1 MPVTPRSEGMP
12 LGLTLQSPARS
23 AGHPGGTVADL
34 AYAPHAPRVLSTP
47 QAAHGDAATLAPLR
61 RPAAGPPVQPS
72 AVAAAAQ
79 SAPARLSGREWA
91 RFLRR
96 LLRGTDSLLVI
107 ASVIAGF
114 FIHIEGGR
122 PFAGTAA
129 DLTGTS
135 IGVVLGVL
143 WIAALG
149 LYRTRDPKIL
159 GAGTSEYKRVAAA
172 SSAVFGLLAVG
183 LVVFSVQPASAFYL
197 VSLPLGLI
205 LLPLSRWIARRWY
218 NARQA
223 QGQYLVRAIVIGQ
236 AEDVRYVLKRIA
248 RKSNA
253 VYEILGVALPGGRR
267 GTSFDVDG
275 RRVPVLSSTDDV
287 VRTVGL
293 CGAEAVIVAGPVPG
307 GNQYIREL
315 GWGLEEHKAELV
327 LAASLTNV
335 AGPRIHWRPVEGL
348 PLMHVDVPRYSGAKH
363 VFKRLLD
370 IAVAAAALILLSPL
384 LLALAIIVKR
394 DSPGPVLFRQERVG
408 KAGKPFRMLKFRSMV
423 TDAEAALAGL
433 GTQNDGAGVLFKIR
447 NDPRVTRCGRWMRR
461 YSLDELPQFWNVLSG
476 EMSLV
481 GPRPPLQREV
491 GRYERHTHR
500 RLLIKPG
507 ITGLWQVNGRSD
519 LPWDEAVRLDLYYV
533 ENWSIMGDVI
543 IIWRTFKAMCV
554 PAGAY

>member
-1 MPVTPRSEGMP
+1 MTPQAEGTP
-12 LGLTLQSPARS
+12 LRLTLSG
-23 AGHPGGTVADL
+23 AGHTAGRPGGTLADL
-34 AYAPHAPRVLSTP
+34 AYASHTLHVPR
-47 QAAHGDAATLAPLR
+47 AAHNASATLPPLPR
-61 RPAAGPPVQPS
+61 TAVPRPTGAEGKPAEPSTGPS
-72 AVAAAAQ
+72 TE
-79 SAPARLSGREWA
+79 ARLSGREWA

-96 LLRGTDSLLVI
+96 VLRATDCLLVTI
-107 ASVIAGF
+107 CVLAGF
-114 FIHIEGGR
+114 LVHYEGDQ
-122 PFAGTAA
+122 PFAATFA
-129 DLTGTS
+129 DVNGAL
-135 IGVVLGVL
+135 IGALLVVMWV
-143 WIAALG
+143 AALG

-159 GAGTSEYKRVAAA
+159 GAGSSEYKRVAAA
-172 SSAVFGLLAVG
+172 SGAVFGLLAVL
-183 LVVFSVQPASAFYL
+183 LVAFRIQPASAFYL

-205 LLPLSRWIARRWY
+205 LLPGSRLIARRWY

-223 QGQYLVRAIVIGQ
+223 QGQFLVKAIVIGQ

-248 RKSNA
+248 RKSGA
-253 VYEILGVALPGGRR
+253 VYEILGVSLPGGRR
-267 GTSFDVDG
+267 GARFDADG
-275 RRVPVLSSTDDV
+275 RQVPVLSSTDDV
-287 VRTVGL
+287 VRTVGR

-315 GWGLEEHKAELV
+315 GWGLEEHQAELV
-327 LAASLTNV
+327 LASSLTNV

-348 PLMHVDVPRYSGAKH
+348 PLMHVDVPRYSGGKH
-363 VFKRLLD
+363 ACKRLLD
-370 IAVAAAALILLSPL
+370 ITVAATALVLLSPVL
-384 LLALAIIVKR
+384 LVLALIVKHG
-394 DSPGPVLFRQERVG
+394 SPGPVLFRQERVG

-423 TDAEAALAGL
+423 VNAEAALAGL
-433 GTQNDGAGVLFKIR
+433 GAQNEGAGVLFKMH

-461 YSLDELPQFWNVLSG
+461 YSLDELPQFWNVLTG

-491 GRYERHTHR
+491 GRYERHTRR

-543 IIWRTFKAMCV
+543 IMWRTFRAMCA

>member
-1 MPVTPRSEGMP
+1 MTPRSEGMP
-12 LGLTLQSPARS
+12 HGLTLQTPGHT
-23 AGHPGGTVADL
+23 AGRPGGTMADL
-34 AYAPHAPRVLSTP
+34 AYAPHALHTVHVGHDVPASFAPPRASVPAAVDAGGPPAAATASTP
-47 QAAHGDAATLAPLR
+47 
-61 RPAAGPPVQPS
+61 
-72 AVAAAAQ
+72 
-79 SAPARLSGREWA
+79 APARLSGREWA

-96 LLRGTDSLLVI
+96 LLRGTDAVLVI
-107 ASVIAGF
+107 VCVTAGF
-114 FIHIEGGR
+114 LVPFEGGS
-122 PFAGTAA
+122 PTAELNA
-129 DLTGTS
+129 AF
-135 IGVVLGVL
+135 IGGILGVM
-143 WIAALG
+143 WVAALG
-149 LYRTRDPKIL
+149 LYRTRDTKIL

-172 SSAVFGLLAVG
+172 SGAVFGLLAVG
-183 LVVFSVQPASAFYL
+183 LVAFRVQPASAFYL
-197 VSLPLGLI
+197 VSLPLGLM
-205 LLPLSRWIARRWY
+205 LLPGSRWVARRWY

-223 QGQYLVRAIVIGQ
+223 QGQYLVKAIVIGQ

-248 RKSNA
+248 RKSGA
-253 VYEILGVALPGGRR
+253 VYEILGVSLPGGRR
-267 GTSFDVDG
+267 GTSLDVDG

-287 VRTVGL
+287 VRTVGR

-315 GWGLEEHKAELV
+315 GWGLEEHEAELV
-327 LAASLTNV
+327 LASSLTNV

-363 VFKRLLD
+363 AFKRLLD
-370 IAVAAAALILLSPL
+370 IAVAAAALVILSPL
-384 LLALAIIVKR
+384 FLVLALIVKH

-423 TDAEAALAGL
+423 TDAEAALAAL
-433 GTQNDGAGVLFKIR
+433 GAQNDGAGVLFKMH

-461 YSLDELPQFWNVLSG
+461 YSLDELPQFWNVLCG

-491 GRYERHTHR
+491 GGYERHTHR

-543 IIWRTFKAMCV
+543 IIWRTFRAMCV